1 MAGVLYK
8 MVYMN
13 IWIFFRVSFQEDFE
27 LEHRVPGTYSCI
39 LRSHH
44 NMLKFEN
51 FSSRDY
57 ETWRH
62 YLDKIK
68 QLCSLLL
75 SLLSQSLLVS
85 FLCISRAHTMHP
97 EHQSIKKSQSFCPYT
112 KHLSEDAR
120 SSQHADLLDFCQS
133 SSLWYFLFY
142 FCFSWLV
149 EGSSRSPCP
158 TSPSLCF
165 QPPIRGFCRAYFRR
179 YYFDSKSGK
188 CKMFIYGGCSGNR
201 NNFRDKKSCDQ
212 TCAGKTNCNSI
223 GHL

>member
-1 MAGVLYK
+1 MLE
-8 MVYMN
+8 N
-13 IWIFFRVSFQEDFE
+13 LVS
-27 LEHRVPGTYSCI
+27 GTYSCI
-39 LRSHH
+39 LQSHH

-68 QLCSLLL
+68 PLCILLL

-85 FLCISRAHTMHP
+85 FLRIRGAYHAPGASVTQ
-97 EHQSIKKSQSFCPYT
+97 EKSIVLS
-112 KHLSEDAR
+112 KHLSEDSR

-133 SSLWYFLFY
+133 SSLWYFI
-142 FCFSWLV
+142 CFIIFFFFWLV
-149 EGSSRSPCP
+149 EGSSQSPCP

-165 QPPIRGFCRAYFRR
+165 QPAIRGFCRAYFRR

-212 TCAGKTNCNSI
+212 TCAGKTDCNSI

>member
-1 MAGVLYK
+1 MKTSVL
-8 MVYMN
+8 VITRHDVI
-13 IWIFFRVSFQEDFE
+13 IWI
-27 LEHRVPGTYSCI
+27 
-39 LRSHH
+39 
-44 NMLKFEN
+44 
-51 FSSRDY
+51 
-57 ETWRH
+57 
-62 YLDKIK
+62 
-68 QLCSLLL
+68 
-75 SLLSQSLLVS
+75 
-85 FLCISRAHTMHP
+85 
-97 EHQSIKKSQSFCPYT
+97 
-112 KHLSEDAR
+112 R
-120 SSQHADLLDFCQS
+120 SSHFVYYYYLLCH
-133 SSLWYFLFY
+133 SLCWCPSCALAGSIPCTRSISHSRKVNRSVHTLSTFLRIRAAPSMQIFWISVKVALSDT
-142 FCFSWLV
+142 FFFPFFFWLV